1 MMKQSIRRYLLLAAV
16 CGLTGALVSGCT
28 STQSGSLNNGAQ
40 APSSSGSL
48 SSQSSGAEAG
58 QSQGTAGEI
67 TLPSADDDQSS
78 ASAEDSQGS
87 GTSYDQASSAQD
99 NSGESQPD
107 IVTYDEQNQNGSD
120 PQSTV
125 PADNTDE
132 SLDEFTGSFSKADNS
147 ESVVLSLDNDTV
159 LTFGFSV
166 CGINGTAKA
175 AGNTDVYNG
184 DDGYTITFAVAGDT
198 LTVTV
203 GGDDAASSPINGTY
217 IRNPDTEAE
226 YTDEYTDGED
236 S

>member
-87 GTSYDQASSAQD
+87 GTSYDQD
-99 NSGESQPD
+99 NSGEGQPD

-147 ESVVLSLDNDTV
+147 ESVALSLDNDTV

-175 AGNTDVYNG
+175 AGNTAVYNG

-217 IRNPDTEAE
+217 IRNPDTEAD